1 LQGVFMAIL
10 DELFQL
16 DGIIAVGTI
25 DDRGRIKDWKAK
37 GVITPEVRESMD
49 KFMTSA
55 VALVD
60 QEARILP
67 RNWSPR
73 RSWTFSGGDMVLIVA
88 GGQFVTAETGK
99 VDLERLLRICGI
111 LPQTK
116 K

>member
-1 LQGVFMAIL
+1 MAIL

-16 DGIIAVGTI
+16 DGIIAVGTL
-25 DDRGRIKDWKAK
+25 DDMGRIKDWKAK
-37 GVITPEVRESMD
+37 GIVSHEVKETMD

-55 VALVD
+55 VSLVD

-73 RSWTFSGGDMVLIVA
+73 HSWTFSGGDMILVVT
-88 GGQFVTAETGK
+88 GGQFVATETAK
-99 VDLERLLRICGI
+99 VDLERLFKICGI